1 MKGGT
6 TCSLYK
12 DGQWNLDIIVFL
24 AESYVVTTFC
34 DYIMIILFIINKKI
48 ENLPS

>member
-12 DGQWNLDIIVFL
+12 DGQWNLDIIDIFWLNNMFL
-24 AESYVVTTFC
+24 QRF
-34 DYIMIILFIINKKI
+34 IMIILFIINKKI